1 MEANDQYEKMSSI
14 LLIKDIE
21 IILNKTLEEKTGA
34 SKEEQRQDN
43 NGVEINQQEPHL
55 SLAAQAYKLFSEG

>member
-1 MEANDQYEKMSSI
+1 MEQDDQYEKMSSI
-14 LLIKDIE
+14 LLTKDIE

-43 NGVEINQQEPHL
+43 NG
-55 SLAAQAYKLFSEG
+55 